1 MKIGA
6 IVLIAGGALIA
17 TAALAD
23 EIHDKTQ
30 VADHDLKE
38 AIGVLHMIQA
48 EHGPD
53 FGGHFARAEQ
63 LARQADAEREAGMH
77 YYRARHPGWR

>member
-1 MKIGA
+1 MKISA
-6 IVLIAGGALIA
+6 IVLIVGGALIA

-30 VADHDLKE
+30 VADRDLKE
-38 AIGVLHMIQA
+38 AIEVLHVIQM

-53 FGGHFARAEQ
+53 FGGHFERAER
-63 LARQADAEREAGMH
+63 LARQADAEREEGMR
-77 YYRARHPGWR
+77 YYRTRHPGRQ

>member
-1 MKIGA
+1 MKLRA
-6 IVLIAGGALIA
+6 IVLIAGGVLVA

-38 AIGVLHMIQA
+38 AVGVLHVIQM

-63 LARQADAEREAGMH
+63 FARQADAEREAGMR
-77 YYRARHPGWR
+77 YYRTRHPGWQ